1 MLYPDV
7 FVTCDAQDPR
17 TDQIFRAPTV
27 IVELLSRSTQ
37 ACDRSPKFTLYR
49 NLPSLREDALVDP
62 DTREVQLFRR
72 GDEILSTLY
81 DLTGG
86 PLSRFVRL
94 ECSVTADDLCEG
106 IEHVDDTRAF

>member
-7 FVTCDAQDPR
+7 FVACDAQDPR

-37 ACDRSPKFTLYR
+37 ACDRSPKFTLYC
-49 NLPSLREDALVDP
+49 NLPSLREDSLVGP

-72 GDEILSTLY
+72 GDEILSTMH
-81 DLTGG
+81 DPTGV
-86 PLSRFVRL
+86 PLLRFASL
-94 ECSVTADDLCEG
+94 ECSVTADDLFEG
-106 IEHVDDTRAF
+106 IEHVDETRAL